1 MSKCVCVCVRVSRL
15 KVFGFSGAK
24 NQMGESIAK
33 EKDVAPKF
41 LITFTAI
48 TNKVLLTAARWGRG
62 WAAWAGMMWRF

>member
-1 MSKCVCVCVRVSRL
+1 MLVSRL

-24 NQMGESIAK
+24 NQIGESIAK

-48 TNKVLLTAARWGRG
+48 TNKVFVDCGQMG
-62 WAAWAGMMWRF
+62 AWPG